1 MRRRPSASPFGK
13 NVEKMVKFWNFQKC
27 HIFHLKSIQI
37 DILIVFSTRKS
48 CRLMFQ
54 MLSDMWK
61 LQFLEIF
68 FQKLK
73 FWKILKILFPVR
85 KTHSW
90 SSFQCKNRFFR
101 RSCALEINKWC
112 EALSPDGQN
121 REIWDP
127 GIKLWRPLILASV
140 LNFRKIL
147 LLKFWIVQRPKI
159 RVQCELHRN
168 GINRSGTYSSSS
180 EHWRPRVQIYDQNL
194 SKFWKFQKFHIF
206 DFKSIQIDIFI
217 VSSTGC
223 GGGAGAS
230 RISNACCANK
240 SR

>member
-1 MRRRPSASPFGK
+1 MPSQTLGK
-13 NVEKMVKFWNFQKC
+13 CNSKFSTKFSKNWNFQN
-27 HIFHLKSIQI
+27 
-37 DILIVFSTRKS
+37 FSK
-48 CRLMFQ
+48 M
-54 MLSDMWK
+54 
-61 LQFLEIF
+61 
-68 FQKLK
+68 LK
-73 FWKILKILFPVR
+73 FSL
-85 KTHSW
+85 KTHSLKALGFRK
-90 SSFQCKNRFFR
+90 SFFG

-168 GINRSGTYSSSS
+168 VINGSGTYSAPDVA
-180 EHWRPRVQIYDQNL
+180 E
-194 SKFWKFQKFHIF
+194 
-206 DFKSIQIDIFI
+206 
-217 VSSTGC
+217 
-223 GGGAGAS
+223 GAGAS
-230 RISNACCANK
+230 RISNACRANH